1 MPGPPGGSPPRF
13 LTPSLQRASPRTR
26 HYGLF
31 AKASCAD
38 NIARARELLAVP
50 KPQADADVGAPTP
63 CPCCGGRMII
73 IETFAP
79 GCQPH
84 YQPSTTTV
92 AIRIDTS

>member
-1 MPGPPGGSPPRF
+1 MLTVTDDTEPP
-13 LTPSLQRASPRTR
+13 TR
-26 HYGLF
+26 SH
-31 AKASCAD
+31 
-38 NIARARELLAVP
+38 
-50 KPQADADVGAPTP
+50 P

-73 IETFAP
+73 IETFAR